1 MEDELFIALGAPL
14 TYAVIVLGFA
24 AVYMLIPRKYTI
36 LSFVLLVVSLSVY
49 AFYIQPNETDDLS
62 RYYMQLDYLRE
73 YGYSYLQRC
82 FDEGINGWDT
92 YRVCGYYFYIFSRF
106 DDNRY
111 MTVATIAIAY
121 GLTFWCLY
129 KAANRFDIS
138 KGNLFIGA
146 LTILSLYWFYD
157 IWAGIRNGLCFAVI
171 FACAYYHLVEKRNVF
186 LCIIGYVLACFMHS
200 AGFIMVVVVIT
211 AYIVYKI
218 PSKFVNIVIVFGIS
232 LGGMLINFLADR
244 FNIGL
249 FADLSE
255 RAESISSSSNVYTET
270 NYLVNVAV
278 LIVCFIALWYG
289 SLFFKRR
296 LDDDRSIAKF
306 YELFIVV
313 ILFCLGS
320 IFNALIF
327 KRMVR
332 WVVPQVLSIFLML
345 SLEFQQKDYF
355 NNLDSTDRINGYNDI
370 PIRTRTAGLYRIV
383 IVAFLI
389 VHLVYDII
397 GSSLCWAHF

>member
-1 MEDELFIALGAPL
+1 MFIALGAPW
-14 TYAVIVLGFA
+14 TYALIVFGFA

-36 LSFVLLVVSLSVY
+36 ISFILLVVSLSVY
-49 AFYIQPNETDDLS
+49 AFYIQPNDTDDLS

-73 YGYSYLQRC
+73 FGYDYLQRC

-111 MTVATIAIAY
+111 MAAVTIAIAY

-157 IWAGIRNGLCFAVI
+157 IWAGIRNGLCFAVV
-171 FACAYYHLVEKRNVF
+171 FACAYYHLVEKKNVF
-186 LCIIGYVLACFMHS
+186 LCLTGYVLACFMHS
-200 AGFIMVVVVIT
+200 AGFILVVVVLT
-211 AYIVYKI
+211 AYAVHRI
-218 PSKFVNIVIVFGIS
+218 PSKFINIVIIFGIS

-244 FNIGL
+244 FDIAL
-249 FADLSE
+249 FESLSE
-255 RAESISSSSNVYTET
+255 RAETIESSGAVYTET

-278 LIVCFIALWYG
+278 LFVSLIVMWYG

-296 LDDDRSIAKF
+296 IDNDLSVSKF
-306 YELFIVV
+306 YELYIVV
-313 ILFCLGS
+313 VLFCLGS

-345 SLEFQQKDYF
+345 SLEFQQIDFHDK
-355 NNLDSTDRINGYNDI
+355 LDSTERYNGYTDV
-370 PIRTRTAGLYRIV
+370 PIRTRTSGLYRVFIV
-383 IVAFLI
+383 VFLL
-389 VHLVYDII
+389 VHLIYMVI